1 MNKEIEENTNLQLD
15 FLKLQKIQN
24 NLKLTNVI
32 PVAVQNLETKEVLLI
47 AYVNQEA
54 FDHSIEKGIATF
66 WSTSRNELWEKGKTS
81 GDYLELIE
89 IRVNCEQNSLLYLVK
104 PKKGVCHTKDKDGN
118 TRKSCFYR
126 KVNLSKKELEFI

>member
-1 MNKEIEENTNLQLD
+1 MHKEIEETTNLQLD
-15 FLKLQKIQN
+15 FSKLQKIQN
-24 NLKLTNVI
+24 NLKFTDVI

-47 AYVNQEA
+47 AYVNKEA
-54 FDHSIEKGIATF
+54 LGYSIKKGIATF

-104 PKKGVCHTKDKDGN
+104 PKKGVCHTRDKDGN

-126 KVNLSKKELEFI
+126 KVNLSKNELEFI

>member
-1 MNKEIEENTNLQLD
+1 MHKEIEETTNLQLD

-24 NLKLTNVI
+24 NLKLTDVI
-32 PVAVQNLETKEVLLI
+32 PVAVQNVETKEVLLI
-47 AYVNQEA
+47 AYVNKEA
-54 FDHSIEKGIATF
+54 LDYSIKNGIATF

-89 IRVNCEQNSLLYLVK
+89 IRVNCEQNSLLFLVK
-104 PKKGVCHTKDKDGN
+104 PKKGVCHTQDKDGN

-126 KVNLSKKELEFI
+126 KVNLSKKELNFI